1 MLSLSRSL
9 GAFRDSEE
17 GSRIIKHPSGY
28 TWLTTEKYTAHRQ
41 KVKGF
46 AAEEIYLKR
55 IAVSRLNVN
64 LPNTVRIATV
74 SSQRHTGFDSENNAV
89 SADSEGATNY
99 MEKLLKAIIMC
110 VLFLTVC
117 EGIVRQHRTIPSL

>member
-28 TWLTTEKYTAHRQ
+28 TRLTTEKYTAHRQ

-46 AAEEIYLKR
+46 AAEEIYLRQATANELKNE
-55 IAVSRLNVN
+55 RLARAQC
-64 LPNTVRIATV
+64 TD
-74 SSQRHTGFDSENNAV
+74 QSE
-89 SADSEGATNY
+89 
-99 MEKLLKAIIMC
+99 
-110 VLFLTVC
+110 F
-117 EGIVRQHRTIPSL
+117 